1 MAALATGCLLLIGA
15 LFCLTAAIGLVRL
28 PDLYSRM
35 HAATKAGTLGVG
47 LPFLAAIVHFGELE
61 VATRALA
68 GIVFF
73 ILTAPVSAH
82 VLARAAYFA
91 GVAPWRETRIDQ
103 LAGRYRTGLRRL
115 DGFPFKDQ

>member
-1 MAALATGCLLLIGA
+1 MTAFVTGCLLLTGA
-15 LFCLTAAIGLVRL
+15 FFCLTAAIGLIRL

-47 LPFLAAIVHFGELE
+47 LPFLATIVHFGALE
-61 VATRALA
+61 IATRALA

-91 GVAPWRETRIDQ
+91 GVTPWRLTGIDQ
-103 LAGRYRTGLRRL
+103 LAGHYRKGLRQL
-115 DGFPFKDQ
+115 DGFPFKNR